1 MSKSF
6 PGLSKF
12 TKILSDRVS
21 AAAGISNVD
30 ALQNQHRETQINSCI
45 KEVVKATRE
54 KDQRKWIL
62 GIQPPFAIGELF
74 TTIQNNLLDPILVYS
89 THNQLSEPAKSST
102 EGVIGQVIEIEAGSE
117 LRIANPEMVAKA
129 QVIITPGLGGAS
141 SDRALRN
148 TYAQMAKLASNLR
161 KLIYS
166 PKLDADQDRRYIKGA
181 MPYVETD
188 YINQEESE
196 NFFEKIFM
204 PIFFDQEKQL
214 KDSNDCKRV
223 ILLSHSIGAR
233 EAGSH
238 LRYLKAKLEESGHE
252 EDQIKKYM
260 NKILCV
266 NIGSPLTQSLE
277 CELSPSVY
285 FISLTDCGSKK
296 PEKFFNNIFL
306 NPDLYRQKVTCLTR
320 YGKNSP
326 NMLLVMGPDV
336 IPPTF
341 ERSDGVII
349 PDFYGHGTGVYI
361 AGIMD
366 NVETRKIIE
375 SCQDFVNPA
384 LSDEQALEAVRSI
397 SQNSKKYPNRTE
409 LDRENTKTGLIILS
423 GALSEYSL
431 KRENAIRKGSFVDR
445 YFPQKTGEIC
455 ADTKPGNDSAKR
467 TNSFRE

>member
-1 MSKSF
+1 MSRSF
-6 PGLSKF
+6 RKLLQCARPNRASEA
-12 TKILSDRVS
+12 R
-21 AAAGISNVD
+21 GISYVD
-30 ALQNQHRETQINSCI
+30 ALKTQHPETQFNSRF
-45 KEVVKATRE
+45 RE
-54 KDQRKWIL
+54 ALEDARKKDRRKWIP

-74 TTIQNNLLDPILVYS
+74 TTIQNNLLDPISVHLI
-89 THNQLSEPAKSST
+89 HNQLSTQPGSST
-102 EGVIGQVIEIEAGSE
+102 GLFGQAIEIKAGSE
-117 LRIANPEMVAKA
+117 PRIANPEMVAGV
-129 QVIITPGLGGAS
+129 QVIIIPGLGGAS

-148 TYAQMAKLASNLR
+148 TYDQMTKLAPDSRTLF
-161 KLIYS
+161 YS

-188 YINQEESE
+188 YINQEESK

-214 KDSNDCKRV
+214 KDPNDCKRV

-238 LRYLKAKLEESGHE
+238 LRYLKAKLEENGCE
-252 EDQIKKYM
+252 EDQIRKYM

-277 CELSPSVY
+277 RELSPSVY

-306 NPDLYRQKVTCLTR
+306 NPDLYRQDVTCLTID
-320 YGKNSP
+320 GENSP

-341 ERSDGVII
+341 KRSDGVII
-349 PDFYGHGTGVYI
+349 PDSYGHGTGVYI

-366 NVETRKIIE
+366 NAETRKIIE

-409 LDRENTKTGLIILS
+409 LDRENIETGLNILF
-423 GALSEYSL
+423 GAWSEYSL
-431 KRENAIRKGSFVDR
+431 KLKNAIRKVSFVDR
-445 YFPQKTGEIC
+445 YFPQKTGEAC
-455 ADTKPGNDSAKR
+455 ADNMPPNNSAERNKQ
-467 TNSFRE
+467 FRE